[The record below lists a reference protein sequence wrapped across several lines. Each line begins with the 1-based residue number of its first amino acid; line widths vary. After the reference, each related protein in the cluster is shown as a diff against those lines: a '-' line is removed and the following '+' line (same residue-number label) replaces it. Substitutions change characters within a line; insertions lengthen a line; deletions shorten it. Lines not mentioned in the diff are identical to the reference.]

1 MSMLDFVFDSGGGW
15 TWNLVP
21 FDAYDFLQIIQ
32 THVLPFFLYVASHFQ
47 LFHGFSLFEKGNS
60 HFNQL
65 VQYMGGG
72 TVVLSNLCQTS
83 KFHAPRIITNHDS

>member
-15 TWNLVP
+15 TWNSVP
-21 FDAYDFLQIIQ
+21 FDTYDFLQIIQ

-65 VQYMGGG
+65 VQYPVYGWRYSGLVKPMSDFK
-72 TVVLSNLCQTS
+72 V
-83 KFHAPRIITNHDS
+83 PRT